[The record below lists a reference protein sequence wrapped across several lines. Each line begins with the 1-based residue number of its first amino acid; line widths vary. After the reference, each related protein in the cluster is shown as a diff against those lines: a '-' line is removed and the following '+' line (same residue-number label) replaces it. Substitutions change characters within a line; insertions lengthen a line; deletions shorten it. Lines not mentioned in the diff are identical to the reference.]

1 MLFSQSPVISAQ
13 LTMTVH
19 VCGAASVQT
28 VQDVFSDREKKRP
41 SSFSLLSQSMD
52 ALFGFLFFSFLL
64 NPVQGPDPGA
74 ESGQ

>member
-28 VQDVFSDREKKRP
+28 VQDVFSDRKKKDQAV
-41 SSFSLLSQSMD
+41 SLYCYRVWMHCLV
-52 ALFGFLFFSFLL
+52 FFSFLFC
-64 NPVQGPDPGA
+64 
-74 ESGQ
+74 